1 MTELLK
7 FPSIENTYDQK
18 NIDFW
23 LRNFPE
29 LENELFLITSKIDG
43 SNFSIIITE
52 DGIRYASRNRI
63 IEENDSFFNY
73 REVVKRYERDINLFQ
88 KHLIK
93 FGLNKIQITCE
104 LFGRS
109 VFNRVQYFPE
119 NRLRILSIAID
130 DKWLSPSALMT
141 LIMSVGLTGL
151 DNEGEVDNTFSEAL
165 VLAPKITRVAGLK
178 EALSYNCEHKSLI
191 NRDIEG
197 ENFEEGI
204 IIQPYSKIYSYINT
218 EGEYKMFILK
228 SKHPKFADKMKA
240 NNVKNDNQVELSP
253 QSLLIKE
260 YINKSR
266 IVSVIS
272 KYGQMTSFSDIPKYL
287 QLVKDDIYQDI
298 IKEHQLSLKDFNSS
312 FKPLNNEVVKLLRG
326 VK

>member
-43 SNFSIIITE
+43 SNFSIMITE

-151 DNEGEVDNTFSEAL
+151 NSKGEVDNTFSEAL

-178 EALSYNCEHKSLI
+178 ESLSYNCEHKSLI

-204 IIQPYSKIYSYINT
+204 VIQPYSKNFYFTNT
-218 EGEYKMFILK
+218 DGGEKMFVLK
-228 SKHPKFADKMKA
+228 SKHPKFAEKIKSNNIDKIQST
-240 NNVKNDNQVELSP
+240 NLSHM
-253 QSLLIKE
+253 SLLIKE
-260 YINKSR
+260 YINESR
-266 IVSVIS
+266 AVSAIS

-298 IKEHQLSLKDFNSS
+298 IKEHQLSLSDFNSS
-312 FKPLNNEVVKLLRG
+312 FKPLSNQVVKLLKG

>member
-18 NIDFW
+18 NIDYW
-23 LRNFPE
+23 LNRFPE

-52 DGIRYASRNRI
+52 DEIKYASRNRI

-73 REVVKRYERDINLFQ
+73 KEVVKRYERDINLFQ

-104 LFGRS
+104 LFGKGI
-109 VFNRVQYFPE
+109 FNRVQYFQE
-119 NRLRILSIAID
+119 NRLRILSVAID
-130 DKWLSPSALMT
+130 DKWLSPSALMI

-151 DNEGEVDNTFSEAL
+151 NNKGEVDNTFSEAL

-191 NRDIEG
+191 NRDIKG
-197 ENFEEGI
+197 DNFEEGI
-204 IIQPYSKIYSYINT
+204 VIQPYSKNFYFTNSDGNEKI
-218 EGEYKMFILK
+218 FILK
-228 SKHPKFADKMKA
+228 SKHPKFAEKMKA
-240 NNVKNDNQVELSP
+240 NNIKDDKQVELSP

-260 YINKSR
+260 YINESR
-266 IVSVIS
+266 VVSVIS
-272 KYGQMTSFSDIPKYL
+272 KYGQMASFSDIPKYL
-287 QLVKDDIYQDI
+287 QFVKDDIYQDI
-298 IKEHQLSLKDFNSS
+298 IKEHQLSLNDFKSS
-312 FKPLNNEVVKLLRG
+312 FKPLNHEVVKLLKG
-326 VK
+326 VN